1 MTENSEI
8 DTYLRS
14 AKDFAP
20 NDQILPKLIEKFEE
34 ELKNFSKEN
43 ILLALNLLT
52 DRENGDGSHSERV
65 QGDEEFD
72 RETPFRRLE
81 YRRLLSN
88 DSSDELIIEK
98 KDIGKYQQ
106 NFSKYFQF
114 L

>member
-1 MTENSEI
+1 MENDILSEIVQIMTENSEI

-20 NDQILPKLIEKFEE
+20 NDQILPKLIEKFED

-65 QGDEEFD
+65 QGMRNSIE
-72 RETPFRRLE
+72 RHHLE
-81 YRRLLSN
+81 
-88 DSSDELIIEK
+88 D
-98 KDIGKYQQ
+98 
-106 NFSKYFQF
+106 
-114 L
+114 

>member
-8 DTYLRS
+8 DTYLRN

-20 NDQILPKLIEKFEE
+20 NDQILPKLLDKFED

-43 ILLALNLLT
+43 IFKALNLLT
-52 DRENGDGSHSERV
+52 DLENDDGSHSERV
-65 QGDEEFD
+65 QGDDDFD

-88 DSSDELIIEK
+88 DSRM
-98 KDIGKYQQ
+98 
-106 NFSKYFQF
+106 N
-114 L
+114 